1 MRCFLSR
8 NVVYYIFKLYHH
20 NLVAAAGDERR
31 QVDEIETGS
40 AAVPAATSDPTDHT
54 MQYINNG
61 RKVLATPAVRRLAME
76 HKARNRFV
84 FKRKIDV

>member
-1 MRCFLSR
+1 MFLKSQCCLLH
-8 NVVYYIFKLYHH
+8 FKLHH
-20 NLVAAAGDERR
+20 QNLVAAAGDERR

-40 AAVPAATSDPTDHT
+40 AAVPAASSDPTDHT

-84 FKRKIDV
+84 FKRKIDM